1 MKGKERMDNWLRESM
16 KEYSPVAPA
25 ESRRRFLSEVPT
37 GNATSSWRRFTY
49 VALGLMIIISVIG
62 IFLWFGGNESSVQE
76 NAKPKDK
83 EIVQTD
89 PMLSQSEQI
98 VNNSSPVN
106 NISATGLPD
115 HVPGNLKYTAQPEES
130 GRLGREIELED
141 VVLVNA
147 KTGTSQVVA
156 IENQSN
162 DDLVINDKL
171 VVFETADGT
180 LLTNDLKPVGSNEL
194 DLAPLPAVE
203 SDKPLTTPVQ
213 PENHVKNSSANKYLL
228 MYYRPELIWNIIEN
242 EKLVHNF
249 GLEWRASIFNDRY
262 SLGTGVGLSRSK
274 GNYEYAVDYLEYLG
288 SYQKLDSISFN
299 WDPRNFLM
307 EQTRHT
313 SEQVVFDSAVKT
325 NYARVYRKFTY
336 LQVPL
341 IMQYDLISREKYSLG
356 LRFTPILSV
365 LLTKKAVDLK
375 YDAGLN
381 QVIQINRI
389 TSERVHTNW
398 QLSAGISYRRKLSS
412 NLLLEAEPGFS
423 YYFNSVYEKSNDS
436 SSPFGASIK
445 IAIGIKY

>member
-1 MKGKERMDNWLRESM
+1 
-16 KEYSPVAPA
+16 
-25 ESRRRFLSEVPT
+25 
-37 GNATSSWRRFTY
+37 
-49 VALGLMIIISVIG
+49 
-62 IFLWFGGNESSVQE
+62 
-76 NAKPKDK
+76 
-83 EIVQTD
+83 
-89 PMLSQSEQI
+89 
-98 VNNSSPVN
+98 
-106 NISATGLPD
+106 
-115 HVPGNLKYTAQPEES
+115 
-130 GRLGREIELED
+130 
-141 VVLVNA
+141 
-147 KTGTSQVVA
+147 
-156 IENQSN
+156 
-162 DDLVINDKL
+162 
-171 VVFETADGT
+171 
-180 LLTNDLKPVGSNEL
+180 
-194 DLAPLPAVE
+194 
-203 SDKPLTTPVQ
+203 
-213 PENHVKNSSANKYLL
+213 
-228 MYYRPELIWNIIEN
+228 
-242 EKLVHNF
+242 
-249 GLEWRASIFNDRY
+249 
-262 SLGTGVGLSRSK
+262 
-274 GNYEYAVDYLEYLG
+274 
-288 SYQKLDSISFN
+288 
-299 WDPRNFLM
+299 M